1 VTLTIARALKRH
13 RARDLYWDIG
23 MDASRITAQ
32 LYTASDPA
40 DRAYLLGQLAD
51 YEQQL
56 ADLHP
61 AAFGADPNPD
71 ENGRDLAESLGS
83 SATLLH
89 ALAATEDGNV
99 GRLNQLLGTV
109 DLVESILWRRLAST
123 RNHGERSELIGD
135 IANLAA
141 NRVGGQAVQRLLEG
155 FYSEHEL
162 ATAAIEG
169 RPAKAPHTMKVPRV
183 VITLV
188 FLALGAV
195 IVLNMLLNHH
205 H

>member
-1 VTLTIARALKRH
+1 VTLTLIPKRKRAERIYFQI
-13 RARDLYWDIG
+13 D
-23 MDASRITAQ
+23 DAAAAITQQ
-32 LYTASDPA
+32 LYTTADPA
-40 DRAYLLGQLAD
+40 DRAYLLDQFAD

-61 AAFGADPNPD
+61 TAFGPDPNPD
-71 ENGRDLAESLGS
+71 EGGRDVAESLGS
-83 SATLLH
+83 SATLLR

-123 RNHGERSELIGD
+123 RNHGERAELIGD

-141 NRVGGQAVQRLLEG
+141 NRVGGQAVQGLLEG

-162 ATAAIEG
+162 AQAAVEG
-169 RPAKAPHTMKVPRV
+169 RPAKAPHTMKIPRL
-183 VITLV
+183 VIALV
-188 FLALGAV
+188 FAVLGTV
-195 IVLNMLLNHH
+195 IVARLLTGH
-205 H
+205 

>member
-1 VTLTIARALKRH
+1 VTLTLIPKRRRAER
-13 RARDLYWDIG
+13 LYFQIDG
-23 MDASRITAQ
+23 DAAAINRE
-32 LYTASDPA
+32 LYTTADPA
-40 DRAYLLGQLAD
+40 DRTYLLDQLAD

-61 AAFGADPNPD
+61 TAFGADPNED
-71 ENGRDLAESLGS
+71 EGGRDLAESLGS
-83 SATLLH
+83 SATLLR

-99 GRLNQLLGTV
+99 GRLNHLLGKV

-123 RNHGERSELIGD
+123 RNHGERADLI
-135 IANLAA
+135 AQVAEHAA
-141 NRVGGQAVQRLLEG
+141 RRVGGQAAESLACLANTERD
-155 FYSEHEL
+155 L

-169 RPAKAPHTMKVPRV
+169 RPAKAPRTMKVPRL
-183 VITLV
+183 VIVLV
-188 FLALGAV
+188 FAVLGAV